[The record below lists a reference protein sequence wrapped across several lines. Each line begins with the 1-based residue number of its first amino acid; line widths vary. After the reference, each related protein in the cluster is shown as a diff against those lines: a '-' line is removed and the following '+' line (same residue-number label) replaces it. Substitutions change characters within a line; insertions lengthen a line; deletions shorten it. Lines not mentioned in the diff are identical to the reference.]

1 MKNSEK
7 PKTPLVYMYAVQDIV
22 AGRFFPPF
30 TMENDQMAVRSFS
43 EMANEQDPSRKSQIA
58 THPGDFRLFKLA
70 DFDPSDG
77 QIDSHAPM
85 HLVNA
90 LELVQKTQNIQNH
103 EKVEA

>member
-30 TMENDQMAVRSFS
+30 TMENDQMAVRAFS
-43 EMANEQDPSRKSQIA
+43 QMVNDDSRQNQIA
-58 THPGDFRLFKLA
+58 MTPGDFRLFKLG
-70 DFDPSDG
+70 DFDPADG
-77 QIDSHAPM
+77 QIDAHAPM
-85 HLVNA
+85 HIINA
-90 LELVQKTQNIQNH
+90 VELIQNYQSIEREEN